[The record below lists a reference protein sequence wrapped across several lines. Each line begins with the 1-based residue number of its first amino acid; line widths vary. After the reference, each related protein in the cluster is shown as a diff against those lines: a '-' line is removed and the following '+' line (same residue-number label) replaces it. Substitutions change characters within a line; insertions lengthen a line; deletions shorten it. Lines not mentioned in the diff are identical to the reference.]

1 MTETSLPSVHVKSGD
16 PLPVYPDNW
25 RRPQITGKP
34 DLEFCIIDLDYRIQN
49 SPNVKYDTRKE
60 GEVAVVD
67 LHGCDNEGHS
77 ILCHVH
83 GVIPYFYCSIPPSF
97 TADQLEELKSK
108 LNNALSP
115 SNKGNIV
122 VQHCEFA
129 YKRNLFGFTKEEKTR
144 YVKISTTLPKHVAS
158 CRRVLE
164 TNQIQLSNAPNHQFM
179 TFESNVDFIIRY
191 MDDVGITGTSWVK
204 LSAQHYDIRRVND
217 RRSISQFEIDCNY
230 NDIVPLGT
238 EGEYMKIPP
247 MRILSFDIEVGGAP
261 DHFPKAEDD
270 PVIQIC
276 CYYAVQ
282 GEEHARFSAAFILK
296 TSTPIVGTAL
306 FMFDNEKDLL
316 IAFQK
321 FIQWTDPD
329 ILTGYNICG
338 FDIPYLVERS
348 QAIKAQEFC
357 ELGRYMREMSTC
369 KETTKGTKQLGYRE
383 TKDVDITARI
393 QFDMMIVI
401 KNDFKLRSYS
411 LNAVSAQF
419 IGDQK
424 EDVHYSMISKLQ
436 DGTDADRHRLA
447 IYCIKDAY
455 LPLQLMNKLLSIL
468 TLIELSRVCHV
479 PMNYALNRGQQI
491 RVFSQILYKAY
502 RRNMIIPA
510 LSSQKSDDQFQGA
523 TVIEPSTGYYTTPI
537 PTLDFNSLYPSI
549 MIAHNLCYSTLMAK
563 GDPSVKHEESPNH
576 CFFASHDEF
585 PGVLPEILKELLA
598 ARKATKKLMEE
609 AKDPMQKKVFD
620 KRQLALKISAN
631 SVYGFTGATVG
642 KLPCLQ
648 ISESVTAYGRTMID
662 MTKSLVE
669 ARYNKQNGYS
679 DDAHVIYGDT
689 DSVMVNFGNIS
700 LEEAIKL
707 GKEAANYVSE
717 HFPPPIHIDF
727 EKAYKPYLL
736 ISKKHYAGLLWT
748 NPVKWDKIDA
758 KGIEA
763 VRRDNCRL
771 VQGLVQK
778 VLTLLLVKED
788 PESAKMFVKKIV
800 ADLVSDHVDLSFLVI
815 SKGLSKKADDYKGKV
830 AHVELAE
837 RMAKRDPGSAPRMGD
852 RIPYVMCDVG
862 NGAKGYEKSED
873 PIWALEHSI
882 PIDTKYYLENQLSG
896 PLNRLFGPI
905 IGEEK
910 VKGLLEGKHTLDKRK
925 SVMRIDESEKK
936 KKGSLFSFVKISKK
950 CICGRSA
957 VADGKKPTCAQCDNR
972 VREVYQEKMNLI
984 RYTEQEFAKLWTYCQ
999 RCQNSLTNEN
1009 ICSSRDCPIFY
1020 RRKKVQLEL
1029 EDTHKLLERFDDL
1042 VPWLTQNDSKNKK

>member
-1 MTETSLPSVHVKSGD
+1 MSVSSLPTYYMRSND
-16 PLPVYPDNW
+16 PPPVFPDSW
-25 RRPQITGKP
+25 KRPQIVGKP
-34 DLEFCIIDLDYRIQN
+34 GLDFCLIDLDYRIQ
-49 SPNVKYDTRKE
+49 STPNFKYDTRKE

-67 LHGCDNEGHS
+67 IHGCDNEGHS

-83 GVIPYFYCSIPPSF
+83 GVIPYFYTSIPYNF
-97 TADQLEELKSK
+97 TAEGLEELKNK
-108 LNNALSP
+108 LNSALSP
-115 SNKGNIV
+115 FNKGNLV
-122 VQHCEFA
+122 VYSCEFVE
-129 YKRNLFGFTKEEKTR
+129 KRNIYGFTKEAKSR
-144 YVKISTTLPKHVAS
+144 YVKVCTTLPKHVAS

-164 TNQIQLSNAPNHQFM
+164 SNQIQLSCSPSYSFQ

-191 MDDVGITGTSWVK
+191 MDDVGITGCSWLK
-204 LSAQHYDIRRVND
+204 LEAQNYDIRRVND
-217 RRSISQFEIDCNY
+217 RRSINQFEIDCNY
-230 NDIVPLGT
+230 NSIIPLGT
-238 EGEYMKIPP
+238 ECEYMKIPP
-247 MRILSFDIEVGGAP
+247 MRILSFDIEVGGSP
-261 DHFPKAEDD
+261 ENFPTADND

-276 CYYAVQ
+276 CYVAVQ
-282 GEEHARFSAAFILK
+282 GEEHSRFSAAFILN
-296 TSTPIVGTAL
+296 TCTPIVGSAL
-306 FMFDNEKDLL
+306 FQFENEKDLL
-316 IAFQK
+316 INFQR
-321 FIQWTDPD
+321 FIQWVDPE
-329 ILTGYNICG
+329 IITGYNICG

-348 QAIKAQEFC
+348 IAIKANEFC
-357 ELGRYMREMSTC
+357 ELGRYVKEFSTC

-383 TKDVDITARI
+383 TKDVDINGRI
-393 QFDMMIVI
+393 QYDMMIAI

-436 DGTDADRHRLA
+436 NGSDTDRHRLA
-447 IYCIKDAY
+447 IYCVKDAY
-455 LPLQLMNKLLSIL
+455 LPLQLMNKLLSVL
-468 TLIELSRVCHV
+468 TTIELSRVCHV
-479 PMNYALNRGQQI
+479 PVNYVLNRGQQI
-491 RVFSQILYKAY
+491 RVFSQILYKSV
-502 RRNMIIPA
+502 RRNLIIPA
-510 LSSQKSDDQFQGA
+510 LTSQKSDDQYQGA

-549 MIAHNLCYSTLMAK
+549 MIGHNICYSTLMTK
-563 GDPSVKHEESPNH
+563 PDPNVQYEKSPNH
-576 CFFASHDEF
+576 CFFAKHDEF

-609 AKDPMQKKVFD
+609 ATDPMQKKVFD

-648 ISESVTAYGRTMID
+648 ISESVTAYGRSMIE
-662 MTKSLVE
+662 MTKELVE
-669 ARYNKQNGYS
+669 NKYNKQNGYS

-689 DSVMVNFGNIS
+689 DSVMVNFGNIT
-700 LEEAIKL
+700 LEEAIKR
-707 GKEAANYVSE
+707 GKEAANYVSD

-748 NPVKWDKIDA
+748 NHIKYDKIDA

-788 PESAKMFVKKIV
+788 PGSAKVFVKKIV
-800 ADLVSDHVDLSFLVI
+800 SDLVSDHIDLSFLVI
-815 SKGLSKKADDYKGKV
+815 SKGLSKKADQYKGKQ
-830 AHVELAE
+830 AHVELAD
-837 RMAKRDPGSAPRMGD
+837 RMMKRDPGSAPRMGD
-852 RIPYVMCDVG
+852 RIPFVMCDVG

-925 SVMRIDESEKK
+925 TPMRIDESEKA
-936 KKGSLFSFVKISKK
+936 KKGSLFAFVKVSKK
-950 CICGRSA
+950 CVCGRAA
-957 VADGKKPTCAQCDNR
+957 VADGKKPTCSQCDSR
-972 VREVYQEKMNLI
+972 IREVYQEKMNLI
-984 RYTEQEFAKLWTYCQ
+984 RYTEEEFSKLWTYCQ

-1029 EDTHKLLERFDDL
+1029 EDTHKLLARFDDMIPFL
-1042 VPWLTQNDSKNKK
+1042 